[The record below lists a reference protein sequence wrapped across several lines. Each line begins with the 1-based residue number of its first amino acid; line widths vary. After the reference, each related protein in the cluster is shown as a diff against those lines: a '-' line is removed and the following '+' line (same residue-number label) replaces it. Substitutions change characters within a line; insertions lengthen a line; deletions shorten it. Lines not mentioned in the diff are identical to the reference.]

1 MRKAAERHG
10 NGFTRECEV
19 MFDFD
24 GHLRD
29 AYKAEI
35 GNDYNHRYRGCT
47 FHFSNCILNYVSAN
61 YMITKYRNTDNEI
74 LRKTIHA
81 ALGISYIRTEDLE
94 FVVDDLHSIFDSLK
108 KTDKKTYKWLN
119 KFVET
124 YIKDYW
130 LTVWETSEIC
140 FFGDTSLFSCEHMTN
155 NALERHNSEVYELLG
170 RHPHPNPY
178 YFMTCIRS
186 ALQTNQKLLAWVE
199 NGDHVEVRSRD
210 AKTSALK
217 RQRLKVQFLDRL
229 KRARNE
235 HDTRRARLRY
245 MICTGRTGAKIAK
258 GRKQR
263 KAKSLKKK
271 PKSETKQSPKRLGRP
286 AYTREKAPQ
295 QKKCRHCGKLL
306 ASKAG
311 CKNHERICKKKELD
325 ESKSCCKYCKKTYK
339 VMHYLREHEE
349 KCAKKKSNTGVG
361 MKSLETQMRKSL
373 LATEKSSDESYETTD
388 SDESEILETLAKEST
403 SDEYS
408 DTGTNE
414 TIDSEESEKE
424 KKKSGRGRGGR
435 RIGNGRAQ
443 VPQSQKL

>member
-1 MRKAAERHG
+1 
-10 NGFTRECEV
+10 

-35 GNDYNHRYRGCT
+35 GNDYNHRYRGCS
-47 FHFSNCILNYVSAN
+47 FHFSNCILSYVNAN

-94 FVVDDLHSIFDSLK
+94 FVVDDLHSIFYSLK
-108 KTDKKTYKWLN
+108 KTAKKTYKWLN

-245 MICTGRTGAKIAK
+245 M
-258 GRKQR
+258 
-263 KAKSLKKK
+263 
-271 PKSETKQSPKRLGRP
+271 
-286 AYTREKAPQ
+286 
-295 QKKCRHCGKLL
+295 
-306 ASKAG
+306 
-311 CKNHERICKKKELD
+311 
-325 ESKSCCKYCKKTYK
+325 KTF
-339 VMHYLREHEE
+339 M
-349 KCAKKKSNTGVG
+349 
-361 MKSLETQMRKSL
+361 
-373 LATEKSSDESYETTD
+373 
-388 SDESEILETLAKEST
+388 
-403 SDEYS
+403 
-408 DTGTNE
+408 E
-414 TIDSEESEKE
+414 TI
-424 KKKSGRGRGGR
+424 R
-435 RIGNGRAQ
+435 
-443 VPQSQKL
+443 